1 MKYSRRPSWDD
12 ERRPKY
18 YVCVLDKGNDEWF
31 CGTGLRQISGKL
43 KLFFV
48 AQPFST
54 LVLIQA
60 KVEYS
65 T

>member
-1 MKYSRRPSWDD
+1 
-12 ERRPKY
+12 
-18 YVCVLDKGNDEWF
+18 VCVLDKPFCEWF
-31 CGTGLRQISGKL
+31 CGTGLRQKISGKL

-60 KVEYS
+60 NVEYS